1 LLNLLRYEVLFPVM
15 AAAALVVIAQHNFLL
30 FHTLAELFAI
40 VVSFLM
46 FAIAWQTTAYAANSF
61 LMFLACGYVW
71 IGGVDLMH
79 TLSYKGIGIFD
90 HGDAN
95 MATQLWIG
103 SRYLESL
110 TLLAAP
116 LAFGR
121 SVNRHLL
128 LGCFGIAAGALT
140 AAIFTGHFPDAYV
153 EGQGLTPFKVQSE
166 FVVIGLLAGAALH
179 LYSARREMPGV
190 ILRLMMG
197 AILLTIVAELY
208 FTFYISVYGL
218 SNMLGHLA
226 KFLSYWLVYLAIVR
240 STLRQPYKLLDR
252 SRIEAQQANRA
263 KSEFLA
269 RMSHDLRTPLNAI
282 IGFSELMSRET
293 FGPVGDKRYYEYLE
307 DVQKSGK
314 LLVALVNDILD
325 ISKIE
330 AGKMKLHLE
339 PLALGPVIE
348 QALSINRPLADR
360 AGVAMAADLPS
371 FPVQVIGDERAMLQ
385 VFNNL
390 ISNAIKFNRPGGEVR
405 IKARSQSGGGLVVEI
420 IDDGIG
426 MSPKTL
432 SSALE
437 PFEQGEG
444 DPLLSHQGSGLG
456 LFLCDQFAKMQNIEF
471 DIRSQDGEGTAAVLA
486 FPPSITI
493 VSCAPNPLPVKEQ
506 RRT

>member
-1 LLNLLRYEVLFPVM
+1 MLKLLRYEVVFPVM
-15 AAAALVVIAQHNFLL
+15 AAAALVVIAQYNFLL

-40 VVSFLM
+40 VISFLI
-46 FAIAWQTTAYAANSF
+46 FAIAWQTTAFSANPF
-61 LMFLACGYVW
+61 LMVLACGYVW

-79 TLSYKGIGIFD
+79 TLAYKGIGIFD

-95 MATQLWIG
+95 VATQLSVG

-128 LGCFGIAAGALT
+128 LGGFGIAAGALT

-179 LYSARREMPGV
+179 LYSVRREMPGV

-197 AILLTIVAELY
+197 AIVLTIVAELE

-269 RMSHDLRTPLNAI
+269 RMSHDLRTPLNSI
-282 IGFSELMSRET
+282 IGFSELMARET
-293 FGPVGDKRYYEYLE
+293 FGPVGDKRYYGYLD
-307 DVQKSGK
+307 DVQRSGK

-330 AGKMKLHLE
+330 AGKMKLHME
-339 PLALGPVIE
+339 PLPIAPIIE
-348 QALSINRPLADR
+348 QSASINRPHADQ
-360 AGVAMAADLPS
+360 ADVSMTVELPS
-371 FPVQVIGDERAMLQ
+371 FPVQVIGDERALLQ

-405 IKARSQSGGGLVVEI
+405 IEVRGNSGGGLTVTIV
-420 IDDGIG
+420 DTGIG
-426 MSPKTL
+426 MKPDEL
-432 SSALE
+432 AYALE
-437 PFEQGEG
+437 PFQQGEEKAH
-444 DPLLSHQGSGLG
+444 LSHKGSGLG
-456 LFLCDQFAKMQNIEF
+456 LYLCDQFAKLLNVEFSIE
-471 DIRSQDGEGTAAVLA
+471 SEEGKGTAATLV
-486 FPPSITI
+486 FPPTITI
-493 VSCAPNPLPVKEQ
+493 VSCAPNPIPGKEP
-506 RRT
+506 R